1 MKFIITEEDKKHIR
15 GLYEQQV
22 SGCTGNPKSINV
34 LTINLYITTSLINI
48 HDRFLESWLTESL
61 VDYSNSSPFN
71 VAIELR
77 NVGVLNKTQTII
89 QYQVDATYQNSLR
102 QTGWVNKYFE
112 GFTKILKTIPQ
123 VLNINTNNVKVSEP
137 QLTWG
142 GHLKS
147 EPTSCPDLCSGAG
160 YRIDYNPSI

>member
-34 LTINLYITTSLINI
+34 LTINLYITTSLIGMA
-48 HDRFLESWLTESL
+48 DRFLESWLTESL
-61 VDYSNSSPFN
+61 VDYSNSSPFK

-77 NVGVLNKTQTII
+77 KVASLNQTQTIM

-102 QTGWVNKYFE
+102 QTGWVDKYFE

-123 VLNINTNNVKVSEP
+123 VLNIKTNYVKVSEP
-137 QLTWG
+137 QLNWG
-142 GHLKS
+142 GYFKS
-147 EPTSCPDLCSGAG
+147 EPTSCHDLCSGGA